1 MPDYG
6 HDLLFGTYL
15 TPLAEQAHSVLQL
28 ADLTEE
34 VGLDI
39 VSARDHPYQ
48 LSSVPDE
55 PSEPAMLDTM
65 TLLALIASRTN
76 RVRLMPNVANLPLR
90 QPPMLARAAASIDIL
105 SNGRFDLGLGTGA
118 FWDAIAA
125 EGGPRRTPGESVAAL
140 EEAIGVIRSL
150 WTPGEPIQLEG
161 THYSLDG
168 VKPGPFP
175 GRDIPIWLGAYR
187 PRMFR
192 LIGRLADGWVPSS
205 PYLPPEYLP
214 IANQTIDEAA
224 EEAGRSPL
232 AIRRLY
238 NIAGTF
244 EGTGSEFLQGP
255 PKVWVEQLTELS
267 LTQGMSG
274 YILYLIDD
282 ANFIR
287 KFAAEVA
294 PAVRELVS
302 TERARAA

>member
-15 TPLAEQAHSVLQL
+15 TPLADKAHSVLQL

-105 SNGRFDLGLGTGA
+105 SNGRFDLGIGTGA

-150 WTPGEPIQLEG
+150 WTPGEPVQLEG

-175 GRDIPIWLGAYR
+175 KRDIPIWLGAYR

-224 EEAGRSPL
+224 EEVGRSPQ

-238 NIAGTF
+238 NIAGSF

-255 PKVWVEQLTELS
+255 PKVWVEQLTELT
-267 LTQGMSG
+267 LTHGMSG

-282 ANFIR
+282 ADFIR
-287 KFAAEVA
+287 EFAAEVA

-302 TERARAA
+302 AERAPTA